1 MTDAREQLPFLDIDA
16 PGFYAE
22 PLPAIDDARQSSWV
36 ARSSRGHEVLS
47 YAGCEAALHNRDLY
61 HGARRLLEQM
71 GLDRSELVPGG
82 GRNFLFSEGQDHTEL
97 RRAVSR
103 WFTPR
108 QVERLRDRVRDL
120 VESLVDPITAAGAGE
135 FMADV
140 ARHLPGPV
148 FCWMAG
154 APGDQGDR
162 LYELSE
168 RLQPA
173 FSGDPDEAEALLV
186 AGAEMKTFIDD
197 LVDTKRREPD
207 DGLISI
213 LLAAA
218 DAGELQA
225 ADVFSVSMELLGA
238 STDNTANSAGLA
250 VNLLASHP
258 GEWQRL
264 GADRSLVPTAV
275 EECARFDPRVTCA
288 NQWTPDG
295 TQLLDL
301 KLPPDTDIWLWFIGG
316 CFDPAVYPEP
326 HRFDVSRV
334 HAKPQLNFGAGR
346 HFCIGAAL
354 ARMELQVLVE
364 VLAEKWATV
373 EPADDVFVRRDVRGV
388 SVEHLPLAVT
398 PR

>member
-1 MTDAREQLPFLDIDA
+1 MTVAMEQLPFLDIDA
-16 PGFYAE
+16 PGFFAN
-22 PLPAIDDARQSSWV
+22 PLPAVEEARQSSWV

-47 YAGCEAALHNRDLY
+47 YAGCEAALHNRDLH

-71 GLDRSELVPGG
+71 GVDRSQIVPGG
-82 GRNFLFSEGQDHTEL
+82 GRNFLFAEGQDHTEL

-108 QVERLRDRVRDL
+108 QVDRLRDRVRDL
-120 VESLVDPITAAGAGE
+120 VESLIDPFTAAGGGE
-135 FMADV
+135 FMRDV
-140 ARHLPGPV
+140 ARHLPGAV
-148 FCWMAG
+148 FCWMVG
-154 APGDQGDR
+154 ARGDQGDR

-173 FSGDPDEAEALLV
+173 FSGDPDEADALLV
-186 AGAEMKTFIDD
+186 AGAEMRTFIDD
-197 LVDTKRREPD
+197 LVDSKRREPD
-207 DGLISI
+207 DALISI

-218 DAGELQA
+218 DAGELQP

-250 VNLLASHP
+250 LNLLASHP

-264 GADRSLVPTAV
+264 GSDRSLVHTAV
-275 EECARFDPRVTCA
+275 EECARYDPRITYV

-295 TQLLDL
+295 TALLDL
-301 KLPPDTDIWLWFIGG
+301 ELPADTDIWLWFIGG
-316 CFDPAVYPEP
+316 CFDPAVYPDP
-326 HRFDVSRV
+326 HHFDVGRV

-354 ARMELQVLVE
+354 ARMELQVLLE
-364 VLAEKWATV
+364 VLAERWATV
-373 EPADDVFVRRDVRGV
+373 APAGASTVQRNVLGV

>member
-1 MTDAREQLPFLDIDA
+1 MEQLPFLDIDA
-16 PGFYAE
+16 PGFYAD
-22 PLPAIDDARQSSWV
+22 PLPAVEEARRTSWV
-36 ARSSRGHEVLS
+36 ARSARGYEVLT

-71 GLDRSELVPGG
+71 GVDRSEIVPGG
-82 GRNFLFSEGQDHTEL
+82 GRNFLFAEGQDHTEL

-108 QVERLRDRVRDL
+108 QVDRLRDRVRAL
-120 VESLVDPITAAGAGE
+120 VESMVEPFTAAGGGE
-135 FMADV
+135 FMAAV
-140 ARHLPGPV
+140 ARRLPGPV
-148 FCWMAG
+148 FCWMVG
-154 APGDQGDR
+154 APGEEGDR
-162 LYELSE
+162 LYDLSE

-173 FSGDPDEAEALLV
+173 FSGDPDEADALLV
-186 AGAEMKTFIDD
+186 AGAEMKVFIDD
-197 LVDTKRREPD
+197 LVDSKRREPD

-250 VNLLASHP
+250 LGVLATHP
-258 GEWQRL
+258 DEWQRL

-275 EECARFDPRVTCA
+275 EECARYDPRVTHV
-288 NQWTPDG
+288 NQWTPNG
-295 TQLLDL
+295 THLLDL
-301 KLPPDTDIWLWFIGG
+301 ELPPDTDIWLWLMGG
-316 CFDPAVYPEP
+316 CFDPEVYPDP
-326 HRFDVSRV
+326 HRFDVGRV
-334 HAKPQLNFGAGR
+334 HKKPQLNFGAGR

-354 ARMELQVLVE
+354 ARMELQVLLGI
-364 VLAEKWATV
+364 LAERWATV
-373 EPADDVFVRRDVRGV
+373 APTVESIVRRDVRGV
-388 SVEHLPLAVT
+388 SVESLPLTVT